1 MQLCTIAILV
11 VGSDMFVQNNLEKSC
26 FFFLIFSF
34 ILFFLSRLLNVIV
47 PVQFINIVVPDR
59 PHCPIVD
66 EMFFTGPS
74 YSTISRQM
82 FKYRPGQPAFREI
95 IIAKTVRSDRNLV
108 VSDSLQ
114 EQEAIKL
121 LNRKRAGSEPA
132 VSTVCVHL
140 CTVRVRTTDL
150 YKFKV
155 QNKTLKR

>member
-26 FFFLIFSF
+26 VFLIFSF

-59 PHCPIVD
+59 PHCPRVD
-66 EMFFTGPS
+66 EMFCTGPS